1 MIRLKKKATGSYV
14 FESLYYDDD
23 GVHVNV
29 KAPLTLT
36 IRDGAGAS
44 IYTGTPTLHAGHVN
58 SSIPVATLSKLDVYT
73 FEYTASLDSQGS
85 ETVAWTDVVELA
97 GGYIFEIADLRAF
110 DRAFT
115 DTVKFPTSKLRDVRI
130 AVEDL
135 IESDTAARVAF
146 VPRGRRVTLSGN
158 SPDLNRG
165 YYPLMY
171 GNDYRELIVPNYEV
185 RSLYSGSLDGI
196 AFTQDELD
204 GIIPRDNTLF
214 RSAGVTFP
222 AWSFGVNNVK
232 LHYVHGYE
240 RPSGAITR
248 AALILAREYLVKSDL
263 PARASATSIGDQLFR
278 LTIAG
283 RDGITGIP
291 DVDAAISQFGRSSS
305 LIG

>member
-1 MIRLKKKATGSYV
+1 MLRLKLKTAGTYAISENAT
-14 FESLYYDDD
+14 DDD
-23 GVHVNV
+23 GNLVTAS
-29 KAPLTLT
+29 APYSLKVY
-36 IRDGAGAS
+36 DGADALLTT
-44 IYTGTPTLHAGHVN
+44 ITPTHVAGVF
-58 SSIPVATLSKLDVYT
+58 SASIPVATLPKLDSYRLVWSGVVGGVT
-73 FEYTASLDSQGS
+73 TEWTTPLD
-85 ETVAWTDVVELA
+85 LA
-97 GGYIFEIADLRAF
+97 GGYIFEIAELRAF

-115 DTVKFPTSKLRDVRI
+115 DTVKFPTAKLRDVRI
-130 AVEDL
+130 AVEDVL
-135 IESDTAARVAF
+135 ESDTAARVAF

-185 RSLYSGSLDGI
+185 RSLYSGSLNGI

-204 GIIPRDNTLF
+204 GIVPRDNTLW
-214 RSAGVTFP
+214 RAAGVTFP
-222 AWSFGVNNVK
+222 SWSYGVNNIK